1 MPYFKIAVLL
11 FMLLFP
17 NGCVG
22 SDNHSKNKPTLKVR
36 LLYKG
41 DQCKTNRLDP
51 HAIWIED
58 PDQFK
63 KTYARLTK
71 HTIGA
76 QQDLSSRVDFS
87 REGILI
93 VAMGQKPTGG
103 YGLELN
109 REFAAISDDTA
120 VLRVSWIDPPKG
132 AILPQIITSPC
143 LAIILPKGPYSQI
156 QLLDQDAHLRLQLP
170 IE

>member
-1 MPYFKIAVLL
+1 MPYFKIVVLL
-11 FMLLFP
+11 FILLSP

-22 SDNHSKNKPTLKVR
+22 TDSHSKEKPTLKVR

-41 DQCKTNRLDP
+41 DQCQTKRLNP
-51 HAIWIED
+51 HAVWIKD

-93 VAMGQKPTGG
+93 VVMGQKPTGG

-109 REFAAISDDTA
+109 REFAVISDDTA
-120 VLRVSWIDPPKG
+120 VLSISWIDPPKG
-132 AILPQIITSPC
+132 AILPQIITNPC

-156 QLLDQDAHLRLQLP
+156 RLLDQDADPRLQLR